1 MIVDSD
7 GWMRPSPG
15 QDPDDFLDEF
25 VAARPP
31 LTDTEIVTLRAIFNG
46 IDRRPARSQA
56 A

>member
-1 MIVDSD
+1 MIVDAD

-25 VAARPP
+25 VAARPAF
-31 LTDTEIVTLRAIFNG
+31 TDTEIVNLRAIFRG
-46 IDRRPARSQA
+46 AEPKARSAQA

>member
-1 MIVDSD
+1 MIVDAD

-15 QDPDDFLDEF
+15 QDPDAFLDEF

-31 LTDTEIVTLRAIFNG
+31 LTDTEIVNLRAIF
-46 IDRRPARSQA
+46 RSAETAPADTQA